1 MTLGSIDLAV
11 TEPAIRLED
20 FVPPQEL
27 FPARAN
33 YAEVARNLFNVL
45 VTGASV
51 LPGER
56 VLDVGCGTGRV
67 AVPLAEYLGETG
79 SYEGFDNSAARIDWC
94 NERIAPLHPRFRFQ
108 TLDVYSS
115 LYNPDGA
122 LKGDEVVFPYEP
134 DEFDVVFLFSVFT
147 HMLGDDVAHYLTEIA
162 RVLRPGG
169 RALISWILLNE
180 ESRRAL
186 EEQSADRRD
195 PSQNAHD
202 AAFGHRIG
210 PAFVSAPKAV
220 EAVVAFEEV
229 WALARYADAG
239 LTVQRPIHYG
249 SWYGREGTLMN
260 QDVVLARKA

>member
-1 MTLGSIDLAV
+1 MTLVSIEAAV
-11 TEPAIRLED
+11 SESAIRLED

-45 VTGASV
+45 VEGTE
-51 LPGER
+51 LQPGER

-67 AVPLAEYLGETG
+67 AVPLAGYLGEGG

-122 LKGDEVVFPYEP
+122 VKGDAVVFPYES

-147 HMLGDDVAHYLTEIA
+147 HMLGEDVAHYLTEIA

-169 RALISWILLNE
+169 RALISWILLTD
-180 ESRRAL
+180 ESL
-186 EEQSADRRD
+186 EAVAEQSDRRRD

-202 AAFGHRIG
+202 ALFSHQIG
-210 PAFVSAPKAV
+210 PARVSAPKAV
-220 EAVVAFEEV
+220 EAVVAYEEG
-229 WALARYADAG
+229 WALARYSDAG
-239 LTVQRPIHYG
+239 LTVQQPIHYG

-260 QDVVLARKA
+260 QDVVVARKN